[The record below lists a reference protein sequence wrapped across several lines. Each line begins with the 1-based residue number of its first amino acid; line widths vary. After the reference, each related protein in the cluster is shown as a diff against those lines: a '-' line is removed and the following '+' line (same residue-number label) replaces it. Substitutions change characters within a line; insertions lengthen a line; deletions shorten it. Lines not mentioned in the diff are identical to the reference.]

1 MKLKKREKA
10 IIWLATLLMSF
21 AIVFAIIAVI
31 VLVFSYIYAA
41 TNNIGYPMLWL
52 FICIV
57 LIVFLFLRE

>member
-10 IIWLATLLMSF
+10 IIWTASVVMTLV
-21 AIVFAIIAVI
+21 IVLTIIAVI